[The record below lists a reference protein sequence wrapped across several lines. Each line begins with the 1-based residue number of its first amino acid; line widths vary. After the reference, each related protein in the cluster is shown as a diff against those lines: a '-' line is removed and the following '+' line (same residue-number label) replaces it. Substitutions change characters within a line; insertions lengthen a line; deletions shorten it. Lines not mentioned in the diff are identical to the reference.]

1 MKTYIKAPNGRIVT
15 AGREYFVEKANAA
28 GVVELV
34 FSDAKLKDGW
44 SIATAADIKA
54 AEDAEAKR
62 AAAEK
67 KGA

>member
-1 MKTYIKAPNGRIVT
+1 MKTYIKAPNGRIVA

-28 GVVELV
+28 GVIDLA
-34 FSDAKLKDGW
+34 FDAAKLKDGW
-44 SIATAADIKA
+44 SLATAADLKA